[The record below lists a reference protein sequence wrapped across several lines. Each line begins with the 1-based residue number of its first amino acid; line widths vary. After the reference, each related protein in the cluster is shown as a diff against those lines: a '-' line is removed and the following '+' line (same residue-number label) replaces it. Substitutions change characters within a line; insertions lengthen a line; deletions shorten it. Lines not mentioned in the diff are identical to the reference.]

1 MPRQISA
8 ALRTALLNPDPSK
21 VKVFNMV
28 HLDLETQPLYVHN
41 DVGTVEWRGQSWT
54 GLGDL
59 GQVSEVVEDGVI
71 APGRFNLSLNGL
83 KPEWLAD
90 ARSER
95 HMGRRADVYLAAVGI
110 ADGLLRGD
118 PDGAGERADA
128 GGVDDGGRR
137 GRHHDD
143 AGGGRPVAVSARSG
157 DMVFQ

>member
-41 DVGTVEWRGQSWT
+41 DVGTVEWQGQSWT

-95 HMGRRADVYLAAVGI
+95 HMGSAGPTCTWPLCAS
-110 ADGLLRGD
+110 ADG
-118 PDGAGERADA
+118 AAA
-128 GGVDDGGRR
+128 
-137 GRHHDD
+137 
-143 AGGGRPVAVSARSG
+143 SAT
-157 DMVFQ
+157 QWCW